1 MWMGEGGRRNIRNG
15 FRDSFYISFQFLPM
29 FFWFRPLR
37 GEGVRTL
44 TAGPKIV
51 KKKLKSV
58 LNGPIQ
64 SSYPG
69 LYFSDF
75 EILLDDIYVYDHR
88 YFNSSTC
95 FKGHEAS
102 SFM

>member
-44 TAGPKIV
+44 TARPKIV

-75 EILLDDIYVYDHR
+75 EIFFAR
-88 YFNSSTC
+88 
-95 FKGHEAS
+95 
-102 SFM
+102 